1 MKLKMTETIRKVVI
15 GLIVVNLASVVFAQ
29 NLTITDENS
38 TKETKIILNAVKGK
52 STEIYRITGQSTS
65 TSISSGYSISS
76 AYTNTGQYA
85 GSVQGSSIGSTSTS
99 GMSYQFVC
107 TTPNELHL
115 DSGQMQLKTAGN
127 AIFTISATGGTQIW
141 NIKAGSVGLY
151 GTGMTFEILGASA
164 LLTGILLAILPQ
176 GFDDSWGT
184 VADYSSNKALYSA
197 GVGLSIAGSI
207 MTVAGIPMMVA
218 GKSKATLLR
227 IEF

>member
-15 GLIVVNLASVVFAQ
+15 GLIVVSLASVIFAQ
-29 NLTITDENS
+29 NLTITGESS

-65 TSISSGYSISS
+65 TSVSSGYSTSS
-76 AYTNTGQYA
+76 AYTKTGQYA
-85 GSVQGSSIGSTSTS
+85 GSVHGSSIGSTSTS

-115 DSGQMQLKTAGN
+115 DSGQIQLKTAGN

-141 NIKAGSVGLY
+141 DIKAGNVGLY
-151 GTGMTFEILGASA
+151 GAGMSFEILGASA
-164 LLTGILLAILPQ
+164 LVSGILLAILPQ
-176 GFDDSWGT
+176 VFDSWGT
-184 VADYSSNKALYSA
+184 VADYSSNKALYST
-197 GVGLSIAGSI
+197 GVGLSIAGSV

-218 GKSKATLLR
+218 GKSKATLVR